1 MAAWLGHQDRFHRD
15 SDLLVVTPSSV
26 IMLGRVVEVA
36 TSKSGE
42 RLVVLSMRPF
52 SESATPRD
60 DSATKL
66 LKKAGE
72 DK

>member
-1 MAAWLGHQDRFHRD
+1 M
-15 SDLLVVTPSSV
+15 
-26 IMLGRVVEVA
+26 
-36 TSKSGE
+36 
-42 RLVVLSMRPF
+42 VVLSMRPF